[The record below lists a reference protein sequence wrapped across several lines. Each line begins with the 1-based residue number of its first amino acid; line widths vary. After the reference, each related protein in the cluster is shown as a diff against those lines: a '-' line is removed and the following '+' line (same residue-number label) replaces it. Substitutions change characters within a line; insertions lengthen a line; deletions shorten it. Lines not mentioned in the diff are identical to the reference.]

1 MEGRKRDMD
10 NQFWGSQKKSKR
22 GEDRERVKWI
32 INEEEVESGSNG
44 LQGEKCFWTVTLLIH
59 LTKS

>member
-44 LQGEKCFWTVTLLIH
+44 LQGEKCFWAVTLLIH